1 MKKILFLI
9 YNLDGGG
16 AEKVLMKVLEKIDKN
31 KFMIDLFL
39 IKKEGIYLKLFQ
51 EKLSDK
57 VRLITPY
64 DNLSK
69 NKILSWIQYKII
81 HKKVKKSLKNPE
93 LFRQFIKDKYDTE
106 IAFLEGMS
114 SIYLSKIKCENKIAW
129 IHIDL
134 EKHRLMTKEKERE
147 IYENYN
153 KIVCVSN
160 QAKLAFEKLYPEF
173 SNKTMVIYNPIDKEE
188 IIKKSNESIEK
199 FRDEK
204 MVTLI
209 AMGRFHEQ
217 KGFDVLLKAYKLLQD
232 ENIKSNLI
240 ILGTGDEEEN
250 LKKYIL
256 ENNLEKSVKLLG
268 FKENPYP
275 YLKQS
280 DIFVS
285 SSRYE
290 GYPLV
295 LCEAI
300 CLGKPI
306 IATRCTGA
314 KEILE
319 NGKYGLMCEI
329 ENVFELKECMK
340 KFILDKELRKEYE
353 EKSKIKSKEMQIKS
367 VMEKIENII

>member
-16 AEKVLMKVLEKIDKN
+16 AEKVLMKILEKINEDNFK
-31 KFMIDLFL
+31 IDLFL
-39 IKKEGIYLKLFQ
+39 VKKEGFYLKFFQ
-51 EKLSDK
+51 EKLSK
-57 VRLITPY
+57 KIKLITPY

-69 NKILSWIQYKII
+69 NKLISWIQYKII
-81 HKKVKKSLKNPE
+81 HKKVKRSLKNPE
-93 LFRQFIKDKYDTE
+93 LFKKFIKDKYDTE

-114 SIYLSKIKCENKIAW
+114 SIYLSKTECKNKIAW
-129 IHIDL
+129 VHIDL

-147 IYENYN
+147 MYKNYN

-160 QAKLAFEKLYPEF
+160 QSKSAFEKLYPEF
-173 SNKTMVIYNPIDKEE
+173 SNRTQVVYNPIDREE
-188 IIKKSNESIEK
+188 IIEKSYEKIEK
-199 FRDEK
+199 FKDGNK
-204 MVTLI
+204 VTFI
-209 AMGRFHEQ
+209 AIGRLHEQ
-217 KGFDVLLKAYKLLQD
+217 KGFDILLKAYKLLKD
-232 ENIKSNLI
+232 EKLESNLV
-240 ILGTGDEEEN
+240 ILGEGDEKEK
-250 LKKYIL
+250 LKKYII
-256 ENNLEKSVKLLG
+256 ENDLEKYIKLLG

-300 CLGKPI
+300 CLNKPI
-306 IATRCTGA
+306 IATECTGT

-319 NGKYGLMCEI
+319 EGKYGLTCEI
-329 ENVFELKECMK
+329 DNAYELKECMK
-340 KFILDKELRKEYE
+340 KFILDKELRKEYG
-353 EKSKIKSKEMQIKS
+353 EKSKKKSEEIEIKSIMREI
-367 VMEKIENII
+367 EKII